1 MGIETVR
8 VIVALSLVLVLS
20 PLQGIAEAQ
29 ERVEIDPVLLVMD
42 VQNLWMDMMDE
53 ADVSAAPEKI
63 NEVIALFREND
74 CPVIRVY
81 HSDPERGPEVDT
93 EPFEFLDS
101 IAITD
106 DDVRV
111 VKAHASAFTD
121 TELESVIAD
130 MECNAVALC
139 GLSATGCVL
148 ATYFGASD
156 RGLMSFMIE
165 DALLS
170 GNAEHTNVIED
181 ICQCISIDDL
191 REAFEADS
199 DSAEQD

>member
-1 MGIETVR
+1 MLATLLIC
-8 VIVALSLVLVLS
+8 LVLL
-20 PLQGIAEAQ
+20 PLQGVAEAQ

-81 HSDPERGPEVDT
+81 HSDPERGPEVGT

-106 DDVRV
+106 EDVRI

-121 TELESVIAD
+121 TDLETVIAD
-130 MECNAVALC
+130 MECNAVAVC

-156 RGLMSFMIE
+156 RGLMSFMVK

-170 GNAEHTNVIED
+170 DNAEHTNVIEE
-181 ICQCISIDDL
+181 ICYCVSIEDL
-191 REAFEADS
+191 REAFEM
-199 DSAEQD
+199 EE